1 MAKLDEMVKWNY
13 AKAWKFFTENSI
25 GRLIPETELYVR
37 SMSHTV
43 AEDLR
48 GQSDAHKKILNA
60 INTTKTLVHI
70 DGGSLNGKT
79 TFAKRLAKHINASV
93 VDIDLLCKDWIE
105 KEVEKYTNPAQ
116 RFAFLMNMDRLTDEY
131 LLKNLERIIK
141 EKSKKGSVILVGAY
155 MEVIYRSIIARVFG
169 QYFQQTVSIYCCA
182 RSFKEI
188 KAMKAQRD
196 KEFGFTMNETEVV
209 LKQYNYSK
217 RLLEG
222 NGIMLGFGMAA
233 SFIADNSVS
242 DMFA

>member
-1 MAKLDEMVKWNY
+1 MVSFEEMVRWNY
-13 AKAWKFFTENSI
+13 AKAWKFFSENAV
-25 GRLIPETELYVR
+25 GRLIPEVELYVR
-37 SMSHTV
+37 TLPPTT

-48 GQSDAHKKILNA
+48 GQADSREKILNA
-60 INTTKTLVHI
+60 INGKTLVLI

-105 KEVEKYTNPAQ
+105 KEVDKITNPFQ
-116 RFAFLMNMDRLTDEY
+116 RTAFLMNMNKLTDDY
-131 LLKNLERIIK
+131 LLENLEKIIK
-141 EKSKKGSVILVGAY
+141 EKSKKGNVILVGAY

-169 QYFQQTVSIYCCA
+169 KYFQQTVSIYCCA
-182 RSFKEI
+182 RSFQEI

-196 KEFGFTMNETEVV
+196 KEFGFTLNETAEV
-209 LKQYNYSK
+209 LRQYNYSQ

>member
-1 MAKLDEMVKWNY
+1 MVSLEEMIRWNY
-13 AKAWKFFTENSI
+13 AKAWKFFTEYSV

-37 SMSHTV
+37 SMAPTL

-48 GQSDAHKKILNA
+48 GQSDAREKILNA
-60 INTTKTLVHI
+60 INVKTLVLI

-105 KEVEKYTNPAQ
+105 KEVEKFTNQAQ
-116 RFAFLMNMDRLTDEY
+116 RIAFLMNMDRLTDEY

-141 EKSKKGSVILVGAY
+141 EKAKKGNVILVGAY

-169 QYFQQTVSIYCCA
+169 KYFQQTVSIYCCA
-182 RSFKEI
+182 RSFQEI
-188 KAMKAQRD
+188 KAMQAQRD
-196 KEFGFTMNETEVV
+196 KEFGFTMNEMDTV

-217 RLLEG
+217 RLLDG
-222 NGIMLGFGMAA
+222 NGIMLGFGMAS